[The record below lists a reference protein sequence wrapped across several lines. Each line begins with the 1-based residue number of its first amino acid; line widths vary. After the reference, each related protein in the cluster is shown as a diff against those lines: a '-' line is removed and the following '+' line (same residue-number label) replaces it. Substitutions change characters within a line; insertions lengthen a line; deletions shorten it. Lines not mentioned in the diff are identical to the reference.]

1 MSASTNPVNLAQVY
15 KMIRPR
21 KPSLPILANLI
32 VEDGQAMV
40 TDLDIWGLVNV
51 DMPNGVYQLAGK
63 EFVAYPETA
72 GYSLDGAPKLPEED
86 LMPAIIPFP
95 RAALQAALRFTVN
108 NSARLLWNVICLKV
122 RADRMDII
130 ATDQFAL
137 STHAAAKPG
146 GIPEGDYLLPAK
158 AVQALLLDKH
168 SETLTIAAGKEYVS
182 LSTPSLNIVTRMVNG
197 SYYAVDQIT
206 PKELNFVS
214 KMNKKE
220 FRKAL
225 KDLKPYL
232 DDDRTL
238 QITPAAGCSFGAAGQ
253 THGYNLTAK
262 NPAKYLEK
270 TVFIESSTEPGGRVC
285 SNNIMLVMPKGD
297 PAAPVKNSLLLGH
310 RYLDQVSAS
319 ISGSDIYMG
328 FQSYFGDLKPV
339 TFSGEPLCGGGT
351 I

>member
-1 MSASTNPVNLAQVY
+1 MSRTSTKPVDLARVY

-32 VEDGQAMV
+32 VEDGRAMV

-63 EFVAYPETA
+63 EFVAYPETV
-72 GYSLDGAPKLPEED
+72 YSLDGAPKPPEED

-95 RAALQAALRFTVN
+95 RAALQAALRFAVN
-108 NSARLLWNVICLKV
+108 NPARPLWNVVCFKV
-122 RADRMDII
+122 RASRMDII

-146 GIPEGDYLLPAK
+146 GIPEGDYLLPSK
-158 AVQALLLDKH
+158 AIQALLLDKH
-168 SETLTIAAGKEYVS
+168 SETLTFAAGKKYVS
-182 LSTPSLNIVTRMVNG
+182 LSTPNLNIVTRRVEG
-197 SYYAVDQIT
+197 SYYSVDQIT

-270 TVFIESSTEPGGRVC
+270 TVFIASSTEPGGRV
-285 SNNIMLVMPKGD
+285 SSRNIMLVMPKGD

-328 FQSYFGDLKPV
+328 CQSYFGALRPV
-339 TFSGEPLCGGGT
+339 VFSGEPLTGGGQ